1 MPGLGGFL
9 GGIGS
14 GMKKTFQNDD
24 FVNALASMQGGGGD
38 DIFSKIMGGLGKG
51 AAMAQQMKASKTQ
64 AGGGAPPKP
73 MDNSDVPLAG
83 PMGGPPPGVGEAGI
97 PGAPDMGAPPP
108 PPPPEMMGGMGGPP
122 SPEAGG
128 ASSPFSKFA
137 GGEDDYIKKALR
149 GMGQMGS
156 MGF

>member
-24 FVNALASMQGGGGD
+24 FVNALASMQGSGGD

-51 AAMAQQMKASKTQ
+51 AAMAQQFKNSKTQ

-73 MDNSDVPLAG
+73 MGASDVPLAG
-83 PMGGPPPGVGEAGI
+83 PMGGPPPGVGEVGI

-108 PPPPEMMGGMGGPP
+108 PPPPEMGGMGGA
-122 SPEAGG
+122 EAGP
-128 ASSPFSKFA
+128 AQPFSKFA

-149 GMGQMGS
+149 GMGSMGS